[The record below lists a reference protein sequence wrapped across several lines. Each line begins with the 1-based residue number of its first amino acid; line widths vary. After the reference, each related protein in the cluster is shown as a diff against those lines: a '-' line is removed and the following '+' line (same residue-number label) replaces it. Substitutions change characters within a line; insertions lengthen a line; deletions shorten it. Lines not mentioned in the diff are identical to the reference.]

1 MKKIFAIPFLCLT
14 AVIAATSCS
23 DDSAWDTYE
32 DWRKDNDTYYQQQVN
47 LKDLDGS
54 AYYTPLA
61 PSWYPTS
68 GVLIHYFN
76 DRSKTE
82 GNLVPLVTS
91 TVDVKY
97 KGWLYNGTPFDSSY
111 TATTYG
117 DSIFRFRPTETI
129 AGWQIA
135 LTNMAVGDS
144 ARVVIPWAQGYGTE
158 TSGLILPFSTLTF
171 DIKLVDIA
179 AYETNDN

>member
-1 MKKIFAIPFLCLT
+1 MKKIFALPVSLIFTIL
-14 AVIAATSCS
+14 AATSCS
-23 DDSAWDTYE
+23 DSNTWDTYE
-32 DWRKDNDTYYQQQVN
+32 EWRKDNNSYYEQQVS

-54 AYYTPLA
+54 DYYSLLS

-97 KGWLYNGTPFDSSY
+97 KDGCTTASRLTPRTPTLQ
-111 TATTYG
+111 TATAYSAVVQPKLSQG
-117 DSIFRFRPTETI
+117 GRLHSPT
-129 AGWQIA
+129 W
-135 LTNMAVGDS
+135 LS
-144 ARVVIPWAQGYGTE
+144 ATARE
-158 TSGLILPFSTLTF
+158 L
-171 DIKLVDIA
+171 
-179 AYETNDN
+179 